1 MAGIHHTVEPGDSTT
16 KLAFESGLFPD
27 SVWNHAENSQLKSQ
41 RKDLN
46 VLHPGDVLFLPE
58 KVLKE
63 ESCATEQHHKFKRK
77 GVPEKLNVQFLDLYG
92 KPLANKP
99 YKLDLDGTQSRGS
112 LDGDGRLSIY
122 IPPNARQGRIEV
134 GPNGALATMDLNLG
148 HLDPVSELSGVQARL
163 KNLGF
168 YNGPLDGAA
177 SEQTDAA
184 VLAFRNANGLEAK
197 AEINDELRNKLKQVH
212 GI

>member
-1 MAGIHHTVEPGDSTT
+1 MTGIHHTIEPGDSTT
-16 KLAFESGLFPD
+16 KLAFENGLFPG

-77 GVPEKLNVQFLDLYG
+77 GVPEKLRVQFLDLYG

-99 YKLDLDGTQSRGS
+99 YKLDLDGNQTRGD
-112 LDGDGRLSIY
+112 LDGDGKLDIY

-168 YNGPLDGAA
+168 YHGALDGQA

-197 AEINDELRNKLKQVH
+197 AEVNDELRDRLKQVH